1 MEHSIFA
8 PSAGMGGNLAR
19 THVAVIGAGLAGLSC
34 ASALQEAGFEVSV
47 FDKGRGP
54 GGRMSTRRGAGWQG
68 DHGAQYFTAR
78 DLRFCAEAARWEQA
92 GVAARW
98 NTQVVAVDADGAVSA
113 CTPTERFVGMPGMT
127 APAAWL
133 AGSLTLHTDMLIS
146 TLRRD
151 RAGWRLHVQ
160 GGEPLALHYD
170 AVVLALPAP
179 QAQALL
185 RDVAPL
191 QAALAGAA
199 KMESCWAMMLQFGA
213 PLALGFEAAF
223 VNRGP
228 LRWVAR
234 DSSKPGRA
242 GSESWI
248 LHASA
253 EWSDAHLELD
263 ADSIAA
269 HLLPAFAAL
278 GAPAPERWSAHR
290 WRYAKA
296 AQVRNEECI
305 WVNAQSL
312 GLCGDWLGGGT
323 VEAAWLSGLALA
335 QRITASQPASRLG
348 A

>member
-1 MEHSIFA
+1 MEH
-8 PSAGMGGNLAR
+8 PSVSLLTAMDGKLAR
-19 THVAVIGAGLAGLSC
+19 VHVAVIGAGLAGVSC
-34 ASALQEAGFEVSV
+34 AIALQRAGFEVSM

-54 GGRMSTRRGAGWQG
+54 GGRMSTRRGDDWQC

-78 DLRFCAEAARWEQA
+78 DPRFRAEVARWNEA

-98 NTQVVAVDADGAVSA
+98 DAQVAAFDAGGAVSP
-113 CTPTERFVGMPGMT
+113 CEPTERFVGTPRMS

-133 AGSLTLHTDMLIS
+133 AASLALHSGKLIS
-146 TLRRD
+146 ALRRD
-151 RAGWRLHVQ
+151 QAGWRLHVQ
-160 GGEPLALHYD
+160 GGAPLARHYD

-179 QAQALL
+179 QAEPLL
-185 RDVAPL
+185 HDVAPL
-191 QAALAGAA
+191 QALAGEA
-199 KMESCWAMMLQFGA
+199 KMESCWAMMLQYA
-213 PLALGFEAAF
+213 SPLALGFEAAF

-248 LHASA
+248 VHASA

-263 ADSIAA
+263 ADCIAA

-296 AQVRNEECI
+296 EQVRNEQCI
-305 WVNAQSL
+305 WVDGQAL
-312 GLCGDWLGGGT
+312 GLCGDWLNGGT

-335 QRITASQPASRLG
+335 QRITAAQPVSRLRG
-348 A
+348 